1 MFKGYKFIEE
11 RYVEEVN
18 SKCTILEHEKT
29 GARVLLMENSDDN
42 KAFGIG
48 FKTLPKNN
56 TGICHIIEHCVLSG
70 SRKFKTKEPFMDMYK
85 NSLATFLNAITFPD
99 KTIYPVSSRN
109 DKDFKNL
116 MDVYLDAVF
125 YPVMKT
131 DRRIFMQEGWH
142 YEIENE
148 QDDINIKGVVYNEMK
163 GAYSNPESILYYRN
177 NYALCPDTVYA
188 VESGGE
194 PYTIPKLTFEDF
206 CEFHTEYYHPSN
218 SYIYLYGNCDM
229 QERLDFIDREYLSK
243 FEKKE
248 FNNFEGSQETFKQ
261 PKNVFDEYSI
271 SQDEDTKNKTFLM
284 YSTLLGENISLK
296 DSILSKL
303 LHMILVEN
311 QGAYLRE
318 AILKAEICED
328 VSPMYMES
336 TKYLSFGLYAIN
348 SNREHLDKFKS
359 IIETELKKLVEN
371 GIERKRLE
379 SALNKLEFSVRE
391 LSNSATSG
399 IGYFFSIFDTWLYG
413 RSPIESLLFND
424 AIYSLKE
431 EVLNNRLLEKTIEE
445 KILNNN
451 HKAFI
456 VLSPNAGLNDKKEKA
471 QKEWLN
477 RYKNSLSK
485 EELKKL
491 IENTKTLL
499 EYQVTESTAEQK
511 ATIPQLDIEDI
522 DKKLNIQI
530 ANVEEKDG
538 VTVLKNNIFTSG
550 INYVDII
557 FDLKHISKD
566 EAIIISLVENLISSM
581 DKKTMNYKEF
591 STEKYLYCGGIGTN
605 IKLFTDSKNRE
616 KFVPKFTLNAKFL
629 SDKIDNTIE
638 LIRILLTE
646 TIFEDKNRIR
656 EELLSIKS
664 VMEQNIVNSGH
675 AYGISRSKTY
685 FSDKAYYDDL
695 ISGIDFFKFIQDLCE
710 NFEDKIENVI
720 EKIKFVYSR
729 MFKKNGVILNITT
742 SEENFELI
750 EDKFVEFLNEF
761 ETVEEVSYSL
771 KFEKENLKE
780 GFLTS
785 SDVNYV
791 TYSLDLKKYGI
802 DYNGVFGL
810 ISSMM
815 STTYLHNQIRAIG
828 GAYGAGMSI
837 DKNSILS
844 MFSYRDPNI
853 KSTKDTFKSLGNHL
867 TNLEINQRDFDNF
880 KISTTKQFDP
890 LHTPYEKGLTAL
902 SMFITGI
909 TVDEIQGQFEE
920 LLNSNL
926 EDLKYFGEKIQEIL
940 DVEDN
945 FVVIGNTEKIK
956 ENEKEFKNI
965 VNLRN

>member
-11 RYVEEVN
+11 RYVDEVN

-48 FKTLPKNN
+48 FKTLPKDN

-109 DKDFKNL
+109 EKDFKNL

-131 DRRIFMQEGWH
+131 DKRIFMQEGWH

-148 QDDINIKGVVYNEMK
+148 DDDINIKGVVYNEMK
-163 GAYSNPESILYYRN
+163 GAYSNPESLLYYRN
-177 NYALCPDTVYA
+177 NYALCPNTVYA

-194 PYTIPKLTFEDF
+194 PYTIPKLTYEDF
-206 CEFHTEYYHPSN
+206 CNFHTEYYHPSN

-229 QERLDFIDREYLSK
+229 SERLEFIDREYLSN

-248 FNNFEGSQETFKQ
+248 FENFEGNQELFSQ

-271 SQDEDTKNKTFLM
+271 SQNEDTKDKTFLM
-284 YSTLLGENISLK
+284 YSTFLGESETLK

-328 VSPMYMES
+328 VSAMYMES

-348 SNREHLDKFKS
+348 SNRENLEEFKT
-359 IIETELKKLVEN
+359 IIENELKKLVEN

-399 IGYFFSIFDTWLYG
+399 IGYFFSVFDTWLYG

-424 AIYSLKE
+424 AIAGLKE

-456 VLSPNAGLNDKKEKA
+456 VLSPSAGLNDKKEKA
-471 QKEWLN
+471 QKEWLK
-477 RYKNSLSK
+477 RYKESLTR
-485 EELKKL
+485 EELQKL

-499 EYQVTESTAEQK
+499 EYQMTESTEEQK

-522 DKKLNIQI
+522 DKNLKIVSSK
-530 ANVEEKDG
+530 VEEKDSI
-538 VTVLKNNIFTSG
+538 TILKNNIFTTG
-550 INYVDII
+550 INYVDIL

-566 EAIIISLVENLISSM
+566 EAIILSLVDNLISSL
-581 DKKTMNYKEF
+581 DKKTMDYKEF
-591 STEKYLYCGGIGTN
+591 STEKYLYCGGIGTT
-605 IKLFTDSKNRE
+605 IKLFTDSKNKG
-616 KFVPKFTLNAKFL
+616 KFVPKFSVNVKFL
-629 SDKIDNTIE
+629 SDKIENTVE

-646 TIFEDKNRIR
+646 TLFEDKNRIK

-664 VMEQNIVNSGH
+664 IMEQNIVNSGH

-695 ISGIDFFKFIQDLCE
+695 ISGIAFFKFIQDLCD
-710 NFEDKIENVI
+710 NFEDKIDNVI

-742 SEENFELI
+742 SEDNFDLVE
-750 EDKFVEFLNEF
+750 EKFVEFLNTF
-761 ETVEEVSYSL
+761 ETIEDVSYSL

-802 DYNGVFGL
+802 EYNGVFGL
-810 ISSMM
+810 VASMM
-815 STTYLHNQIRAIG
+815 STTFLHNQIRAIG

-837 DKNSILS
+837 DKNSVLS

-853 KSTKDTFKSLGNHL
+853 KETKDTFRSIGKYLSSLEL
-867 TNLEINQRDFDNF
+867 NLRDFDNF

-890 LHTPYEKGLTAL
+890 LHTPYEKGITAL
-902 SMFITGI
+902 SMYVTGT

-920 LLNSNL
+920 LLNSNV
-926 EDLKYFGEKIQEIL
+926 EDLRYFGEKIQDIL
-940 DVEDN
+940 NEEDN

-956 ENEKEFKNI
+956 ENESEFTNI